1 MRNFLAGIGAALCV
15 FMALAIG
22 YLVGGGSLGDGGGN
36 DGGGNETG
44 SQSESEPALRAT
56 ILALSDGPGTPT
68 PTAPAV
74 TDVPQ
79 ATATPTDTGSQTAG
93 SSALPDRTNCDEI
106 YGTQYRSE
114 REKQFFLATCIEP
127 GAAGGSTGVT
137 EPAGPAPTAAQTVA
151 PTTDTSSQANN
162 RFTWGGS
169 GGEYIA
175 FSTTLC
181 QSGTVGYTVSG
192 EYSGRSFCTATR
204 VQGMPPFT
212 CPQGAE
218 ARVQEAS
225 ANGAP
230 IGEVYCITPF
240 TPTPPPGG

>member
-1 MRNFLAGIGAALCV
+1 MRNFLAGVGAALCV
-15 FMALAIG
+15 FLALTVG
-22 YLVGGGSLGDGGGN
+22 YLVGGGSLGDGGGSGDN
-36 DGGGNETG
+36 GESGRDTG
-44 SQSESEPALRAT
+44 SQSDSEPALRAT
-56 ILALSDGPGTPT
+56 ILALNDPPSPT

-74 TDVPQ
+74 TDAPP
-79 ATATPTDTGSQTAG
+79 ATPTPGGQTAG

-114 REKQFFLATCIEP
+114 REKQFFLATCVAP
-127 GAAGGSTGVT
+127 GSVGGSTGA
-137 EPAGPAPTAAQTVA
+137 AGPAPPTEPSQSVA
-151 PTTDTSSQANN
+151 PTTETNSQANN
-162 RFTWGGS
+162 RFNWGGS

-181 QSGTVGYTVSG
+181 QSGTVGYTLTG
-192 EYSGRSFCTATR
+192 EYTGRSFCTATR

-218 ARVQEAS
+218 ARVQEAN
-225 ANGAP
+225 ANGAT
-230 IGEVYCITPF
+230 IGEVFCITPY